1 MSWAQTTIRLPA
13 KSRGCHLVTHDIEK
27 QLPELRQFS
36 VGMANIFLQHTSA
49 SLCLNE
55 NADPD
60 VRVDMEMALNKIA
73 PENFPYIHTDE
84 GPDDMPGHLK
94 SALLGV
100 SLNIPITNGRL
111 NLGMW
116 QGIWLCEHRDHASGR
131 KIVVTLQ
138 GEKKK

>member
-13 KSRGCHLVTHDIEK
+13 KSRGCHLITHEIEK
-27 QLPELRQFS
+27 QLPDLKHFS
-36 VGMANIFLQHTSA
+36 VGIANVFLQHTSA
-49 SLCLNE
+49 SLTLNE

-73 PENFPYIHTDE
+73 PESMPFIHTDE
-84 GPDDMPGHLK
+84 GPDDMTGHLK
-94 SALLGV
+94 SSLMGV
-100 SLNIPITNGRL
+100 SLNIPITDGHF

-116 QGIWLCEHRDHASGR
+116 QGIWLCEHRNRASSR
-131 KIVVTLQ
+131 KVVVTLQ